1 MMISANTRTRV
12 VVLLTSIAL
21 TLVLLL
27 AGAVGAR
34 ADGTPVP
41 AIEPAHVAYTVR
53 SGDTLWDI
61 AVDRVLPGDD
71 VRVLIED
78 IRHLNGLGSSVI
90 VPGQVLR
97 IPVGG

>member
-1 MMISANTRTRV
+1 MTIPANTRTRV

-21 TLVLLL
+21 ALVLLL

-34 ADGTPVP
+34 ADAVADPTTV
-41 AIEPAHVAYTVR
+41 ATHVEYTVL

-61 AVDRVLPGDD
+61 ASEHVLPGDD
-71 VRVLIED
+71 IRVLIDD
-78 IRHLNGLGSSVI
+78 IKRSNDLASSVI

-97 IPVGG
+97 IPVSG